1 MMLRHLGEKS
11 AAQAIE
17 DALVAVAASGN
28 YLTFDLGG
36 STGTKEFANAL
47 VAEMNR

>member
-1 MMLRHLGEKS
+1 MLRHLGEKD

-17 DALVAVAASGN
+17 DALVKVAASGKF
-28 YLTFDLGG
+28 LTFDLGG
-36 STGTKEFANAL
+36 STGTKAFTDAL